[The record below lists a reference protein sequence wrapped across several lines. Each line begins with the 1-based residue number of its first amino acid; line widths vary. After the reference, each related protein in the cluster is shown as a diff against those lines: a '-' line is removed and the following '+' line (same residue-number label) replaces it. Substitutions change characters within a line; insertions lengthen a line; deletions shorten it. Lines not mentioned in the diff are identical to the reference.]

1 MSFQEAY
8 HMSVFVYLYIA
19 DSILED
25 MLLLLDCLKFQ
36 KNCIPLQK
44 QALATLAAMCE
55 STG

>member
-8 HMSVFVYLYIA
+8 HMSVYLYIA